1 LSTNAIEDKP
11 IILVYG
17 QIEMIEELQKLKQ
30 KTSNKSD
37 KFFSFKFREETDI
50 VIESGY
56 VPGHNT
62 LNDGDN
68 SIKSQLLKIKVKDI
82 IHALD

>member
-37 KFFSFKFREETDI
+37 KFFSFSLEKKL
-50 VIESGY
+50 
-56 VPGHNT
+56 T
-62 LNDGDN
+62 L
-68 SIKSQLLKIKVKDI
+68 
-82 IHALD
+82 